1 MPAAE
6 APRAVLYLPGLAA
19 PVRPLVLVAAE
30 SGAGARGRDGSR
42 AGAPV
47 QRKPAGTDPRP
58 PPPKPPPPAVSGAAA
73 DPGYASPAKREEDT
87 AYRSCSPVSRT
98 SAMCSS
104 SAAFCCMVLMPSSIA
119 AGLRAQHRRVR
130 GDPGLAAPRPRC
142 PRRQLRAPPARP
154 RTSSRGWRAATAT
167 SSRSGSPE
175 RLRSLFPSAGSD
187 PSRRFPCYCVTGRR
201 RNTWLQPPRRSRARR
216 GSSGPPRLS
225 HGRVGA
231 APAGSGRLPAGS
243 CEPSGCCRCPPR
255 QPRPGRQKAAA
266 QGGAQRSP
274 PVAPSR
280 GCKVPRPPFNAGL
293 PGGRA
298 ARRSSEL
305 GRSRSD
311 CAGGDATA
319 ARSGS
324 AGCALAVINGDAA
337 RGR

>member
-1 MPAAE
+1 M
-6 APRAVLYLPGLAA
+6 
-19 PVRPLVLVAAE
+19 
-30 SGAGARGRDGSR
+30 
-42 AGAPV
+42 
-47 QRKPAGTDPRP
+47 
-58 PPPKPPPPAVSGAAA
+58 
-73 DPGYASPAKREEDT
+73 
-87 AYRSCSPVSRT
+87 SRT

-104 SAAFCCMVLMPSSIA
+104 SAAFCCMLLMPSSIA
-119 AGLRAQHRRVR
+119 AGLRAQHCRVR
-130 GDPGLAAPRPRC
+130 GDRHSPPPAALPPPAAPGRLP
-142 PRRQLRAPPARP
+142 PGSGALRE
-154 RTSSRGWRAATAT
+154 WQAATAT
-167 SSRSGSPE
+167 SCRSGSPE

-231 APAGSGRLPAGS
+231 APAGRGRLPAGG

-255 QPRPGRQKAAA
+255 QPRPGRRKAAA
-266 QGGAQRSP
+266 HGGAQRSP

-280 GCKVPRPPFNAGL
+280 GCKVPRPPFYAGL
-293 PGGRA
+293 
-298 ARRSSEL
+298 L

-324 AGCALAVINGDAA
+324 AGCALAEILGDTA